1 MEVKKAPK
9 ADLEGKKTL
18 FFEIGLVIALGIL
31 LYAFE
36 WKSETSKMKDLDTT
50 AQMQIEDE
58 VIPITQQNTPP
69 PPPPPAAPKLADLIN
84 IVENDQDVD
93 DDLEITDAED
103 ETENTVVDVTSFDD
117 FKTEDTGEQEIF
129 QVVETMPAFPGG
141 KSYRMGEQKYQIS
154 GIGHGKRYF
163 R

>member
-69 PPPPPAAPKLADLIN
+69 PPPPLWTRKLILLSVLAKWTIRTDL
-84 IVENDQDVD
+84 
-93 DDLEITDAED
+93 
-103 ETENTVVDVTSFDD
+103 
-117 FKTEDTGEQEIF
+117 
-129 QVVETMPAFPGG
+129 
-141 KSYRMGEQKYQIS
+141 
-154 GIGHGKRYF
+154 
-163 R
+163 